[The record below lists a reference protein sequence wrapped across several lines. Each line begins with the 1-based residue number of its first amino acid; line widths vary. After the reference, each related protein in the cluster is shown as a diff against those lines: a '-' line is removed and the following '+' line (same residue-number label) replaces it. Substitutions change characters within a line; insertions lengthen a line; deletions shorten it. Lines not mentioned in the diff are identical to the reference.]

1 MEPPL
6 GRQRP
11 PPRNNQNK
19 SPQQPSQT
27 VASSSGTTPSKGKP
41 STQSS
46 APTPMSAENYSMDI
60 QFEQVSRRRQGSAQR
75 TLTIQSDHSSLP
87 PIPSNTLLRPSGPTT
102 PNKRA
107 ASPAASSSKSV
118 IPRNPSSYSQ
128 IVRPKVFQ
136 PRPPINGYFTK
147 TTMVDLTIE
156 PEFDGPS
163 VHEVCDQI
171 FPHGFNFL
179 PEDLSKTRTF
189 YEYILVDSKSAE
201 ITHVP
206 DKNDPSKIIY
216 SKLRIFRVL
225 TPSYWRQGMFV
236 GRKFSHPFK
245 PPSYN
250 YRDYTKAW
258 YIVFWLQAY
267 NHSWFVTFCKQAYK
281 MHFPNWFQ
289 NWWMYFGLSEE
300 IFPVEVQRSYH
311 LFQQSIYSSP
321 LSKTFRF
328 ALYFQIPWIFCWNF
342 QLGPSGNFKTLSK
355 SLRIKWWEKYN
366 YSHLEVNKIKDWFKA
381 NIHLQD
387 MTRQE
392 DEAFLL
398 TKNAVMTTLA
408 GASTQ
413 QEFNSVVNNV
423 VVNLSDDNDELPEDA
438 SPASVNNVDDLDYD
452 PFEGID
458 INDPF
463 LDTQPY

>member
-1 MEPPL
+1 
-6 GRQRP
+6 
-11 PPRNNQNK
+11 
-19 SPQQPSQT
+19 
-27 VASSSGTTPSKGKP
+27 
-41 STQSS
+41 
-46 APTPMSAENYSMDI
+46 MSAENYAMDL

-75 TLTIQSDHSSLP
+75 TLTIQSDSSSLP
-87 PIPSNTLLRPSGPTT
+87 PIPSTALLRPSGPTT
-102 PNKRA
+102 PNKRV
-107 ASPAASSSKSV
+107 ASPAASSSRSA

-128 IVRPKVFQ
+128 IVRPKIFQ

-163 VHEVCDQI
+163 VQEVCSQI

-225 TPSYWRQGMFV
+225 TPSYWKQGMF
-236 GRKFSHPFK
+236 
-245 PPSYN
+245 
-250 YRDYTKAW
+250 
-258 YIVFWLQAY
+258 
-267 NHSWFVTFCKQAYK
+267 
-281 MHFPNWFQ
+281 
-289 NWWMYFGLSEE
+289 
-300 IFPVEVQRSYH
+300 
-311 LFQQSIYSSP
+311 
-321 LSKTFRF
+321 
-328 ALYFQIPWIFCWNF
+328 
-342 QLGPSGNFKTLSK
+342 LGPLGNFKALSK
-355 SLRIKWWEKYN
+355 SLRIKWWEKFN

-398 TKNAVMTTLA
+398 TKNAVMSTLV

-423 VVNLSDDNDELPEDA
+423 VVNLSDDNDDLPEDV

-452 PFEGID
+452 PYEGLD

>member
-179 PEDLSKTRTF
+179 PEDL
-189 YEYILVDSKSAE
+189 
-201 ITHVP
+201 
-206 DKNDPSKIIY
+206 
-216 SKLRIFRVL
+216 
-225 TPSYWRQGMFV
+225 
-236 GRKFSHPFK
+236 
-245 PPSYN
+245 
-250 YRDYTKAW
+250 
-258 YIVFWLQAY
+258 
-267 NHSWFVTFCKQAYK
+267 
-281 MHFPNWFQ
+281 
-289 NWWMYFGLSEE
+289 
-300 IFPVEVQRSYH
+300 
-311 LFQQSIYSSP
+311 
-321 LSKTFRF
+321 
-328 ALYFQIPWIFCWNF
+328 
-342 QLGPSGNFKTLSK
+342 
-355 SLRIKWWEKYN
+355 
-366 YSHLEVNKIKDWFKA
+366 
-381 NIHLQD
+381 
-387 MTRQE
+387 
-392 DEAFLL
+392 
-398 TKNAVMTTLA
+398 
-408 GASTQ
+408 
-413 QEFNSVVNNV
+413 
-423 VVNLSDDNDELPEDA
+423 
-438 SPASVNNVDDLDYD
+438 
-452 PFEGID
+452 
-458 INDPF
+458 
-463 LDTQPY
+463 